1 MNTNLVIIPARGRPD
16 KAQTAFDALKQYS
29 KISDFMIGLDDDD
42 ADNYPEIDG
51 VIREVNP
58 RLKMNGTL
66 NLLSVRYADKYKTIS
81 FMGDDHLVRTDG
93 WDEKLYETI
102 RNRGFGISY
111 GNDLFQGENLP
122 TMVMMSTNIIKTL
135 GFMAP
140 PKLIHLF
147 MDNFW
152 KFIGQVL
159 GCLDYRADVIV
170 EHMHFMVGKSQ
181 SDAQYLEV
189 NAKDVSNHDAQVFKE
204 YCEIQLKDDAI
215 KVLMAVS
222 DAGKA

>member
-16 KAQTAFDALKQYS
+16 KAETAFAALKELS
-29 KISDFMIGLDDDD
+29 RISDFMIGLDDDD
-42 ADNYPEIDG
+42 AHNYPEIDG

-66 NLLSVRYADKYKTIS
+66 NLLVGKYQDKYETIT
-81 FMGDDHLVRTDG
+81 FMGDDHLVRTEG

-102 RNRGFGISY
+102 KNRGFGISY
-111 GNDLFQGENLP
+111 ANDLFQGENLP
-122 TMVMMSTNIIKTL
+122 TMVMMSTNISKTL
-135 GFMAP
+135 GFFAP

-152 KFIGQVL
+152 KLLGQVL
-159 GCLDYRADVIV
+159 GCLDYKADVVI
-170 EHMHFMVGKSQ
+170 EHMHFMAGKSQ
-181 SDAQYLEV
+181 VDAQYQEV
-189 NAKDVSNHDAQVFKE
+189 NSKDVSNHDALVFKE
-204 YCEIQLKDDAI
+204 YAETQLKDDAI

-222 DAGKA
+222 K

>member
-16 KAQTAFDALKQYS
+16 KAEFAFYELKRLS

-66 NLLSVRYADKYKTIS
+66 NLLATKYADKYETIT

-102 RNRGFGISY
+102 KNRGFGISY

-122 TMVMMSTNIIKTL
+122 TMVMMSTNIIKEL

-152 KFIGQVL
+152 KVFGQVL
-159 GCLDYRADVIV
+159 GCLDYKGDVII
-170 EHMHFMVGKSQ
+170 EHMHFMAGKSKV
-181 SDAQYLEV
+181 DAQYQEV
-189 NAKDVSNHDAQVFKE
+189 NSSDVSSHDALAFKE
-204 YCEIQLKDDAI
+204 YAETHLKDDAI
-215 KVLMAVS
+215 RVLMAVS
-222 DAGKA
+222 K

>member
-16 KAQTAFDALKQYS
+16 KAKTAFDALASLS

-42 ADNYPEIDG
+42 AHNYPELDG

-66 NLLSVRYADKYKTIS
+66 NLLATKYADKYETIT
-81 FMGDDHLVRTDG
+81 FMGDDHLVRTEG
-93 WDEKLYETI
+93 WDEKLYESI
-102 RNRGFGISY
+102 KNRGFGIAY
-111 GNDLFQGENLP
+111 ANDLFQGENLP
-122 TMVMMSTNIIKTL
+122 TQVMMSTNIIKEL
-135 GFMAP
+135 GFMSP

-152 KFIGQVL
+152 KMFGQVL
-159 GCLDYRADVIV
+159 GCLDYRGDVVI
-170 EHMHFMVGKSQ
+170 EHMHYMAGKSA

-189 NAKDVSNHDAQVFKE
+189 NSSDVSNHDALVFKE
-204 YCEIQLKDDAI
+204 YAENQLKDDAI

-222 DAGKA
+222 K

>member
-1 MNTNLVIIPARGRPD
+1 MKTNLVIIPARGRPD
-16 KAQTAFDALKQYS
+16 KAKDAFDALKEQS

-42 ADNYPEIDG
+42 AHNYPKIDG

-66 NLLSVRYADKYKTIS
+66 NLLATKYAEGYQTIT
-81 FMGDDHLVRTDG
+81 FMGDDHLVRTEG
-93 WDEKLYETI
+93 WDEKLYEPI
-102 RNRGFGISY
+102 KNRGFGIAY
-111 GNDLFQGENLP
+111 ANDLFQGENLP
-122 TMVMMSTNIIKTL
+122 TMVMMSTNIIKEL

-152 KFIGQVL
+152 KVFGQVL
-159 GCLDYRADVIV
+159 GCLDYKADVIV
-170 EHMHFMVGKSQ
+170 EHMHFMAGKSA

-189 NAKDVSNHDAQVFKE
+189 NSSDVSNHDALAFKE
-204 YCEIQLKDDAI
+204 YAETQLKDDAI

-222 DAGKA
+222 K

>member
-16 KAQTAFDALKQYS
+16 KAEFAFHELKRFS

-66 NLLSVRYADKYKTIS
+66 NLLATKYADKYETIA
-81 FMGDDHLVRTDG
+81 FMGDDHVVRTDG
-93 WDEKLYETI
+93 WDEKLYEPI
-102 RNRGFGISY
+102 KNRGFGISY

-122 TMVMMSTNIIKTL
+122 TMVMMSTNIIKEL

-152 KFIGQVL
+152 KVFGQVL
-159 GCLDYRADVIV
+159 GCLDYKGDVII
-170 EHMHFMVGKSQ
+170 EHMHYMAGKSKV
-181 SDAQYLEV
+181 DAGYQEV
-189 NAKDVSNHDAQVFKE
+189 NSSDVSSHDALAFKE
-204 YCEIQLKDDAI
+204 YAETSLKDDAI
-215 KVLMAVS
+215 RVLMAVS
-222 DAGKA
+222 K

>member
-16 KAQTAFDALKQYS
+16 KAEFAFHELKRFS

-66 NLLSVRYADKYKTIS
+66 NLLATKYADKYETIA
-81 FMGDDHLVRTDG
+81 FMGDDHVVRTDG
-93 WDEKLYETI
+93 WDEKLYEPI
-102 RNRGFGISY
+102 KNRGFGISY

-122 TMVMMSTNIIKTL
+122 TMVMMSTNIIKEL

-152 KFIGQVL
+152 KVFGQVL
-159 GCLDYRADVIV
+159 GCLDYKGDVII
-170 EHMHFMVGKSQ
+170 EHMHYMAGKSKV
-181 SDAQYLEV
+181 DAQYQEV
-189 NAKDVSNHDAQVFKE
+189 NSSDVSSHDALAFKE
-204 YCEIQLKDDAI
+204 YAETSLKDDAI
-215 KVLMAVS
+215 RVLMAVS
-222 DAGKA
+222 K

>member
-16 KAQTAFDALKQYS
+16 KAKVAFDALKNLS

-42 ADNYPEIDG
+42 AHNYPELDG

-66 NLLSVRYADKYKTIS
+66 NLLSTKYADKYETIT
-81 FMGDDHLVRTDG
+81 FMGDDHLVRTEG
-93 WDEKLYETI
+93 WDEKLYEPI
-102 RNRGFGISY
+102 KNRGFGIAY

-122 TMVMMSTNIIKTL
+122 TMVMMSTNIIKEL

-152 KFIGQVL
+152 KVFGQVL
-159 GCLDYRADVIV
+159 GCLDYKADVVI
-170 EHMHFMVGKSQ
+170 EHMHFMAGKSS

-189 NAKDVSNHDAQVFKE
+189 NSSDVSNHDALAFKE
-204 YCEIQLKDDAI
+204 YAESQLKDDAI

-222 DAGKA
+222 K

>member
-16 KAQTAFDALKQYS
+16 KAKDAFDALKEKS

-42 ADNYPEIDG
+42 ADNYPEIDD

-66 NLLSVRYADKYKTIS
+66 NLLATRYADKYETIS

-102 RNRGFGISY
+102 RNRGFGIAY

-122 TMVMMSTNIIKTL
+122 TMAMMSTNIIKEL

-152 KFIGQVL
+152 KFLGQVL
-159 GCLDYRADVIV
+159 GCLDYREDVIV
-170 EHMHFMVGKSQ
+170 EHMHYMAGKSQ

-189 NAKDVSNHDAQVFKE
+189 NSSDVSNHDALAFKE
-204 YCEIQLKDDAI
+204 YCENNLKDDAI

-222 DAGKA
+222 K

>member
-16 KAQTAFDALKQYS
+16 KAQTAFDALKAHS
-29 KISDFMIGLDDDD
+29 KISDFLIGLDDDD
-42 ADNYPEIDG
+42 AHNYPEIEG

-66 NLLSVRYADKYKTIS
+66 NLLATRYADKYETIS
-81 FMGDDHLVRTDG
+81 FMGDDHLVRTEG

-102 RNRGFGISY
+102 RNRGFGIAY
-111 GNDLFQGENLP
+111 GNDLFQGANLP
-122 TMVMMSTNIIKTL
+122 TMVMMSTNIIKEL

-140 PKLIHLF
+140 PKLIHLY

-152 KFIGQVL
+152 KFFGQVL

-170 EHMHFMVGKSQ
+170 EHMHYMAGKSQ

-189 NAKDVSNHDAQVFKE
+189 NSSDVSNHDAKVFKE
-204 YCEIQLKDDAI
+204 YCDNDLKNDAI

-222 DAGKA
+222 K

>member
-16 KAQTAFDALKQYS
+16 KAEFAFHELKRLS

-66 NLLSVRYADKYKTIS
+66 NLLATKYADKYETIT
-81 FMGDDHLVRTDG
+81 FMGDDHVVRTDG
-93 WDEKLYETI
+93 WDEKLYEPI
-102 RNRGFGISY
+102 KNRGFGISY

-122 TMVMMSTNIIKTL
+122 TMVMMSTNIIKEL

-140 PKLIHLF
+140 PNLIHLF

-152 KFIGQVL
+152 KVFGQVL
-159 GCLDYRADVIV
+159 GCLDYKGDVII
-170 EHMHFMVGKSQ
+170 EHMHYMAGKSKV
-181 SDAQYLEV
+181 DAQYQEV
-189 NAKDVSNHDAQVFKE
+189 NSSDVSSHDALAFKDYAE
-204 YCEIQLKDDAI
+204 TQLKDDAI
-215 KVLMAVS
+215 RVLMAVS
-222 DAGKA
+222 K

>member
-16 KAQTAFDALKQYS
+16 KAEFAFHELKRFS

-51 VIREVNP
+51 VIREVNE

-66 NLLSVRYADKYKTIS
+66 NLLATRYADKYETIT

-93 WDEKLYETI
+93 WDEKLYEPI
-102 RNRGFGISY
+102 KNRGFGISY
-111 GNDLFQGENLP
+111 ANDLFQGENLP
-122 TMVMMSTNIIKTL
+122 TMVMMSTNIIREL

-152 KFIGQVL
+152 KVFGQVL
-159 GCLDYRADVIV
+159 GCLDYKGDVII
-170 EHMHFMVGKSQ
+170 EHMHYMAGKSKV
-181 SDAQYLEV
+181 DAQYQEV
-189 NAKDVSNHDAQVFKE
+189 NSSDVSKHDALAFKE
-204 YCEIQLKDDAI
+204 YAETRLKDDAI
-215 KVLMAVS
+215 RVLMAVS
-222 DAGKA
+222 K

>member
-16 KAQTAFDALKQYS
+16 KAEFAFHELKRLS

-66 NLLSVRYADKYKTIS
+66 NLLATKYAEKYETIT

-102 RNRGFGISY
+102 KNRGFGISY

-122 TMVMMSTNIIKTL
+122 TMVMMSTNIIKEL

-152 KFIGQVL
+152 KVFGQVL
-159 GCLDYRADVIV
+159 GCLDYKGDVII
-170 EHMHFMVGKSQ
+170 EHMHFMAGKSKV
-181 SDAQYLEV
+181 DAQYQEV
-189 NAKDVSNHDAQVFKE
+189 NSSDVSSHDALAFKE
-204 YCEIQLKDDAI
+204 YAETQLKDDAI
-215 KVLMAVS
+215 RVLMAVS
-222 DAGKA
+222 K

>member
-16 KAQTAFDALKQYS
+16 KAEFAFHELKRFS

-42 ADNYPEIDG
+42 AYNYPEIDG

-66 NLLSVRYADKYKTIS
+66 NLLATKYADKYETIA
-81 FMGDDHLVRTDG
+81 FMGDDHVVRTDG
-93 WDEKLYETI
+93 WDEKLYEPI
-102 RNRGFGISY
+102 KNRGFGISY

-122 TMVMMSTNIIKTL
+122 TMVMMSTNIIKEL

-140 PKLIHLF
+140 PKLIHMY

-152 KFIGQVL
+152 KVFGQVL
-159 GCLDYRADVIV
+159 GCLDYKGDVII
-170 EHMHFMVGKSQ
+170 EHMHYLVGKSS
-181 SDAQYLEV
+181 SDEQYLEV
-189 NAKDVSNHDAQVFKE
+189 NSSEVFKHDAEAFKE
-204 YCEIQLKDDAI
+204 YAETSLKDDAI
-215 KVLMAVS
+215 RVLMAVS
-222 DAGKA
+222 K

>member
-16 KAQTAFDALKQYS
+16 KAEFAFHELKRLS

-66 NLLSVRYADKYKTIS
+66 NLLATKYADKYETIT
-81 FMGDDHLVRTDG
+81 FMGDDHVVRTDG
-93 WDEKLYETI
+93 WDEKLYEPIKT
-102 RNRGFGISY
+102 RGFGISY

-122 TMVMMSTNIIKTL
+122 TMVMMSTNIIKEL

-152 KFIGQVL
+152 KVFGQVL
-159 GCLDYRADVIV
+159 GCLDYKGDVII
-170 EHMHFMVGKSQ
+170 EHMHYMAGKSKV
-181 SDAQYLEV
+181 DAQYQEV
-189 NAKDVSNHDAQVFKE
+189 NSSDVSSHDALAFKE
-204 YCEIQLKDDAI
+204 YAETQLKDDAI
-215 KVLMAVS
+215 RVLMAVS
-222 DAGKA
+222 K

>member
-16 KAQTAFDALKQYS
+16 KAEFAFHELKRFS

-66 NLLSVRYADKYKTIS
+66 NLLATKYADKYETIT
-81 FMGDDHLVRTDG
+81 FMGDDHVVRTDG
-93 WDEKLYETI
+93 WDEKLYEPI
-102 RNRGFGISY
+102 KNRGFGISY

-122 TMVMMSTNIIKTL
+122 TMVMMSTNIIKEL

-152 KFIGQVL
+152 KVFGQVL
-159 GCLDYRADVIV
+159 GCLDYKGDVIV
-170 EHMHFMVGKSQ
+170 EHMHFMAGKSKV
-181 SDAQYLEV
+181 DAQYQEV
-189 NAKDVSNHDAQVFKE
+189 NSSDVSSHDALAFKE
-204 YCEIQLKDDAI
+204 YAETQLKDDAI
-215 KVLMAVS
+215 RVLMAVS
-222 DAGKA
+222 K

>member
-16 KAQTAFDALKQYS
+16 KAQTAFDALKQHS

-66 NLLSVRYADKYKTIS
+66 NLLATRYADKYETVT
-81 FMGDDHLVRTDG
+81 FMGDDHLVRTEG

-102 RNRGFGISY
+102 KNRGFGISY
-111 GNDLFQGENLP
+111 ANDLFQGENLP
-122 TMVMMSTNIIKTL
+122 TQVMMSTNIIKSL

-152 KFIGQVL
+152 KFLGQVL
-159 GCLDYRADVIV
+159 GCLDYKADVVI
-170 EHMHFMVGKSQ
+170 EHMHFMAGKSQ

-189 NAKDVSNHDAQVFKE
+189 NSSDVSKHDAQVFKE
-204 YCEIQLKDDAI
+204 YCETQLKDDAI
-215 KVLMAVS
+215 KVLMEVNSAS
-222 DAGKA
+222 

>member
-16 KAQTAFDALKQYS
+16 KAKTAFDALKDLS

-42 ADNYPEIDG
+42 AHNYPELDG

-66 NLLSVRYADKYKTIS
+66 NLLAIKYADKYETIT
-81 FMGDDHLVRTDG
+81 FMGDDHLVRTEG

-102 RNRGFGISY
+102 KNRGFGITY

-122 TMVMMSTNIIKTL
+122 TMVMMSTNIIKEL

-152 KFIGQVL
+152 KVFGQVL
-159 GCLDYRADVIV
+159 GCLDYRGDVVI
-170 EHMHFMVGKSQ
+170 EHMHYMAGKSA

-189 NAKDVSNHDAQVFKE
+189 NSSDVSNHDALAFKE
-204 YCEIQLKDDAI
+204 YAETQLKDDAI

-222 DAGKA
+222 K

>member
-16 KAQTAFDALKQYS
+16 KAEFAFHELKRLS

-66 NLLSVRYADKYKTIS
+66 NLLATKYADKYETIT

-102 RNRGFGISY
+102 KNRGFGISY

-122 TMVMMSTNIIKTL
+122 TMVMMSTNIIKEL

-152 KFIGQVL
+152 KVFGQVL
-159 GCLDYRADVIV
+159 GCLDYKGDVII
-170 EHMHFMVGKSQ
+170 EHMHFMAGKSKV
-181 SDAQYLEV
+181 DAQYQEV
-189 NAKDVSNHDAQVFKE
+189 NSSDVSSHDALAFKE
-204 YCEIQLKDDAI
+204 YAETQLKDDAI
-215 KVLMAVS
+215 KVMMAVS
-222 DAGKA
+222 K